1 MKKANVLVLAM
12 FLIASGMFSCTK
24 QIVEPVLPA
33 EEEFVFE
40 MKIDTIGDWVLVGY
54 YEDPET
60 GDRIGVYEPIRD
72 TLNFD

>member
-1 MKKANVLVLAM
+1 MKNSSVFALLAVWCAM
-12 FLIASGMFSCTK
+12 GVISCTK
-24 QIVEPVLPA
+24 QIEEPVLPA

-40 MKIDTIGDWVLVGY
+40 MKIDTIGDWVLVAY

-60 GDRIGVYEPIRD
+60 GERIGVYEPIRD